1 MAMSLDSDV
10 DVLARISFFEGFAY
24 EHLKLIAFSA
34 ESRSLPEKLL
44 LYDEGQLLH
53 SAYIILSGALAGEH
67 KIKGSGKVLRRDI
80 GAGVILGARA
90 LILDT
95 RAAESVRVTDRA
107 RVLQLRKVMFRR
119 LLQEYPEIAATLR
132 ARLARSMVQMADDLA
147 GVGRRIAAMES

>member
-10 DVLARISFFEGFAY
+10 DVLQHIDFFDGFSH

-53 SAYIILSGALAGEH
+53 SAYVIVSGSLHGEH
-67 KIKGSGKVLRRDI
+67 KVNGSERTIEREI
-80 GAGVILGARA
+80 GAGVILGPRA

-95 RAAESVRVTDRA
+95 RANESVRVTSRT
-107 RVLQLRKVMFRR
+107 RVLQIRKVMFRR
-119 LLQEYPEIAATLR
+119 LLQEYPEIATSLR
-132 ARLARSMVQMADDLA
+132 SRLARAMVGASAEFNEVARRLAAIDL
-147 GVGRRIAAMES
+147 

>member
-10 DVLARISFFEGFAY
+10 DVLKTIAFFQGFSY

-53 SAYIILSGALAGEH
+53 SAYVIVSGSLRGEH
-67 KIKGSGKVLRRDI
+67 KVKGTERVIERDI

-95 RAAESVRVTDRA
+95 RASESVRVTSRT
-107 RVLQLRKVMFRR
+107 RVLQIRKVMFRR
-119 LLQEYPEIAATLR
+119 LLQEYPEITEAIHS
-132 ARLARSMVQMADDLA
+132 RLARNMMQATAEFNEVARRLA
-147 GVGRRIAAMES
+147 AIEL